1 MMLSA
6 EIISAIA
13 AVVSAVG
20 GAFAAVAA
28 FRSAD
33 SARKTEQAAEE
44 MERRS
49 ALRQLV
55 VTAKEVE
62 VEGARCAVVSAAAI
76 RSRRDLAIFSGGPGG
91 SREKVD
97 VEALAGKAE
106 RANAIEA
113 EGKLFGA
120 WPSSLAASPLEEIDR
135 VATKLLALRTEVIAM
150 RQDLEGQRSDFER
163 QNDTYRQKVIQG

>member
-1 MMLSA
+1 MLSA

-20 GAFAAVAA
+20 GGFAAVAA

-33 SARKTEQAAEE
+33 SARKAEQAADEA
-44 MERRS
+44 ERRS

-55 VTAKEVE
+55 LTAKEVE
-62 VEGARCAVVSAAAI
+62 VEGARCAVVSSAAI
-76 RSRRDLAIFSGGPGG
+76 RSRRDLAIFSGSLGG
-91 SREKVD
+91 SCEKLD
-97 VEALAGKAE
+97 AEAFAQKGE
-106 RANAIEA
+106 RAKAIEE

-135 VATKLLALRTEVIAM
+135 VATKLLALRVEAVAM
-150 RQDLEGQRSDFER
+150 RQDLENQRADLER